1 MDFPFFLFKGASM
14 KLVVIGNT
22 SLISSASLEQHEHS
36 VELIVNTYQRW
47 PHWHYVGTSIELD
60 HQQPHLHQCGA
71 FDFFPVRED
80 SEEEIGDKATLVIVA
95 ESDADKAKYSQLD
108 KDQLVTV
115 WLKHDSDF
123 PVVQIAAFRQES

>member
-1 MDFPFFLFKGASM
+1 M

-22 SLISSASLEQHEHS
+22 SLISSAALEQHEHS
-36 VELIVNTYQRW
+36 VQLIVNTYQRW

-60 HQQPHLHQCGA
+60 QQQPHLQQCGA

-95 ESDADKAKYSQLD
+95 ESDADKALFDVPYSKYSQLD

-115 WLKHDSDF
+115 WLKHEPAF
-123 PVVQIAAFRQES
+123 PVVELAVFSKDKL